1 MIQILEYIAQNYTLF
16 LSVLVL
22 ILLAII
28 GYYADKTNFGQ
39 GKNQEKEPKETKENI
54 EEQKTLNDAIKS
66 NDSLNEE
73 KLVENVDKIEIA
85 EEKNENAEEK
95 NENAEENKLK
105 EALVENTINEINS
118 EESIIKKEEQIK
130 EFDEIE
136 SLLPKKELINSD
148 LLNEIEGMEFNS
160 IKEKTSFDV
169 PDLDDISLP
178 KIKNLVEKEQDIWKF

>member
-39 GKNQEKEPKETKENI
+39 GNKEKESKNKFEELKETDNVVKDFKE
-54 EEQKTLNDAIKS
+54 DYV
-66 NDSLNEE
+66 
-73 KLVENVDKIEIA
+73 VESI
-85 EEKNENAEEK
+85 EEKNVEESK
-95 NENAEENKLK
+95 QEETKL
-105 EALVENTINEINS
+105 NS
-118 EESIIKKEEQIK
+118 EENVLQEEQNKIVTNDFQLQ
-130 EFDEIE
+130 ETTELEEID

-148 LLNEIEGMEFNS
+148 LLNEIEGMELNS
-160 IKEKTSFDV
+160 LKEKTSFDV

>member
-1 MIQILEYIAQNYTLF
+1 MIQILEYIAQNYTSF
-16 LSVLVL
+16 LSALVL

-39 GKNQEKEPKETKENI
+39 GKNQEKEPKEVNDNK
-54 EEQKTLNDAIKS
+54 EEQKTLNEAIKTS
-66 NDSLNEE
+66 DSSNEE
-73 KLVENVDKIEIA
+73 KLVENVDQIEVA
-85 EEKNENAEEK
+85 EEKNENIEEK
-95 NENAEENKLK
+95 NVEKNKLN
-105 EALVENTINEINS
+105 EELIDNTINEINS
-118 EESIIKKEEQIK
+118 EEPIIKKEEKPK

-136 SLLPKKELINSD
+136 ALLPKKELINTD
-148 LLNEIEGMEFNS
+148 LLTEIEGMEFNS

>member
-73 KLVENVDKIEIA
+73 KVTENVDQIEVT
-85 EEKNENAEEK
+85 EEK

>member
-39 GKNQEKEPKETKENI
+39 GKNQEKEQKETKENI
-54 EEQKTLNDAIKS
+54 EEQKTLNDAIEV
-66 NDSLNEE
+66 NDSSNEE
-73 KLVENVDKIEIA
+73 KVTENVDQIEVT
-85 EEKNENAEEK
+85 EEK

>member
-66 NDSLNEE
+66 NDSLSY
-73 KLVENVDKIEIA
+73 IFI
-85 EEKNENAEEK
+85 
-95 NENAEENKLK
+95 
-105 EALVENTINEINS
+105 
-118 EESIIKKEEQIK
+118 
-130 EFDEIE
+130 
-136 SLLPKKELINSD
+136 
-148 LLNEIEGMEFNS
+148 
-160 IKEKTSFDV
+160 
-169 PDLDDISLP
+169 
-178 KIKNLVEKEQDIWKF
+178 

>member
-39 GKNQEKEPKETKENI
+39 GNKEKETKNKIEDLEEKDNKVEEFKETDDKIENSSEGI
-54 EEQKTLNDAIKS
+54 VTENVVIEKVEEQKQEEINY
-66 NDSLNEE
+66 NVNEE
-73 KLVENVDKIEIA
+73 F
-85 EEKNENAEEK
+85 
-95 NENAEENKLK
+95 
-105 EALVENTINEINS
+105 ALQ
-118 EESIIKKEEQIK
+118 EEQRKAIDK
-130 EFDEIE
+130 DSQMPESTEFEEID
-136 SLLPKKELINSD
+136 SLLPKKELINND
-148 LLNEIEGMEFNS
+148 LLNEIEGMELNS
-160 IKEKTSFDV
+160 LKQKASFDV

>member
-1 MIQILEYIAQNYTLF
+1 MIQILEYIVQNYTLF

-39 GKNQEKEPKETKENI
+39 GKNQEKESKTVNDDKEEP
-54 EEQKTLNDAIKS
+54 KTLDGAIKES
-66 NDSLNEE
+66 DLSNEE
-73 KLVENVDKIEIA
+73 KIIENVEQMEVV
-85 EEKNENAEEK
+85 EEKNELAQENNL
-95 NENAEENKLK
+95 NED
-105 EALVENTINEINS
+105 LVENDINEINS
-118 EESIIKKEEQIK
+118 EKPILIKEEKPK

-136 SLLPKKELINSD
+136 ALLPKKELINTD
-148 LLNEIEGMEFNS
+148 LLTEIEGMEFNS

-169 PDLDDISLP
+169 PVLDDISLP